1 MLLTYATAHADKRT
15 KAGKSHKLG
24 YYQAIMGYLFIAPSV
39 VLFIIFT
46 GIPIINAFYLSFTNY
61 DVLSTAEW
69 VGLRNY
75 KKLLGD
81 EIFLTSLKNIL
92 FYVAMYVPLM
102 IICSLVIALALNRK
116 LPGTNLFRT
125 VYYIPGLTSSIAAST
140 VWMWI
145 LNPEYGLLNQILS
158 YVGIVGPAW
167 LANTSTAMISI
178 VMVTLWQGIGGNMVI
193 YLAGLQGIPN
203 ILYESAK
210 LDGANKWLLF
220 FYITLPGLRPTTFFI
235 FIMSMIGSFQLF
247 DQAFAMTQ
255 GGPGYSTTTPVYL
268 IYNEGFN
275 QLNMGYASAMA
286 FVLFVIILA
295 FSFLNFRLNSSEQE
309 G

>member
-15 KAGKSHKLG
+15 KAGKRHKLG

-81 EIFLTSLKNIL
+81 ETFLTSLKNIL

-210 LDGANKWLLF
+210 LDGANKWQLF

-255 GGPGYSTTTPVYL
+255 GGPGYATTTPVYL

>member
-1 MLLTYATAHADKRT
+1 MLLTYGTAQTDKGI
-15 KAGKSHKLG
+15 KAVKRHKLG
-24 YYQAIMGYLFIAPSV
+24 RYQAIMGYLFIAPSV
-39 VLFIIFT
+39 VLYIIFT
-46 GIPIINAFYLSFTNY
+46 GIPIISAFYLSFTNY
-61 DVLSTAEW
+61 DVLSTAKW
-69 VGLRNY
+69 VGLKNY
-75 KKLLGD
+75 KKLLDD
-81 EIFLTSLKNIL
+81 EIFITSLLNIL
-92 FYVAMYVPLM
+92 FYVVMYVPLM
-102 IICSLVIALALNRK
+102 VVCSLLIALLLNRK

-125 VYYIPGLTSSIAAST
+125 IYYIPGLTSSIAAAT

-158 YVGIVGPAW
+158 YVGITGPAW

-178 VMVTLWQGIGGNMVI
+178 VIVTLWQGIGGNMVI
-193 YLAGLQGIPN
+193 YMAGLQGIPAT
-203 ILYESAK
+203 LYESAK
-210 LDGANKWLLF
+210 LDGAYKWQLF

-255 GGPGYSTTTPVYL
+255 GGPGYATTTPVYL

-286 FVLFVIILA
+286 FALFVIILV
-295 FSFLNFRLNSSEQE
+295 FSIINFRLNSSEQE
-309 G
+309 E